1 MPTVPNLDPLVHTIA
16 DVSPIPRVSP
26 WTPSWW
32 MRSVIQRVPETA
44 VGWLTAQGWQVVSTY
59 AEESCGQTFYVMARD
74 SMNSWMVLQTVLNS
88 YVQAYNEARRN
99 NDLRYED
106 VVAMYI
112 NAITRCRLHVDKMA
126 DVSNGHV
133 VTYLGQMEELVDS
146 VESETATALADMTDA
161 GTALATRLQEYLT
174 LLNTLEGIYDTHE
187 ATAEW
192 FLTDLG
198 MAELARINEQF
209 DNALAKNLQS
219 LTDRG
224 LYSSAIVTA
233 ITARVERE
241 RSEAITN
248 LNDRL
253 AREKLDN
260 EHKLYE
266 QEISLKGMVLDGRLK
281 YNAGLLTKTQF
292 MVEVRK
298 ELALTVMQARMARIS
313 GTMDIRDREE
323 KLMAYQLDTHNNL
336 AIGLWGFIERRED
349 DYPSMEQI
357 TRLIAGLGDQGG
369 GWIQP

>member
-1 MPTVPNLDPLVHTIA
+1 
-16 DVSPIPRVSP
+16 
-26 WTPSWW
+26 
-32 MRSVIQRVPETA
+32 
-44 VGWLTAQGWQVVSTY
+44 
-59 AEESCGQTFYVMARD
+59 
-74 SMNSWMVLQTVLNS
+74 
-88 YVQAYNEARRN
+88 
-99 NDLRYED
+99 
-106 VVAMYI
+106 MYI